1 MNYKNYSDKDL
12 EEAYITMVD
21 YSGKASKEILLEI
34 NNRGEIDVFLST
46 LESNKTNKK
55 EIQRITKEV
64 YDLSN
69 DYSDLDFIKQFI
81 KSDILDSNELN
92 NLIDSKFNEHQAIL
106 KDREINQKTIYG
118 SLAGMTL
125 GIIIS
130 LIFYILIINLLG
142 KFIYYPIIS
151 VYFICYRTIKFMTKQ
166 TRDNTFVFLTSL
178 IGTILTLICLF
189 SIYR

>member
-12 EEAYITMVD
+12 EEAYNTMVD

-34 NNRGEIDVFLST
+34 NNRGGIDVFLST
-46 LESNKTNKK
+46 LESNKINKK
-55 EIQRITKEV
+55 ERQRITKEV

-69 DYSDLDFIKQFI
+69 DYSDLDFIKQFV
-81 KSDILDSNELN
+81 KSDILDSIELN
-92 NLIDSKFNEHQAIL
+92 SLIDSKFNEHQAIL

-118 SLAGMTL
+118 SLVGMAL

-130 LIFYILIINLLG
+130 LIFYILIINILE
-142 KFIYYPIIS
+142 KFIYYPIIA
-151 VYFICYRTIKFMTKQ
+151 VYFICYRSIKFITKQ

-178 IGTILTLICLF
+178 AGTILTLICLF
-189 SIYR
+189 FIYR

>member
-12 EEAYITMVD
+12 EEAYNTMVD

-34 NNRGEIDVFLST
+34 NNRGGIDVFLST
-46 LESNKTNKK
+46 LESNKINKK

-69 DYSDLDFIKQFI
+69 DYSDLDFIKQFV
-81 KSDILDSNELN
+81 KSDILDSIELN
-92 NLIDSKFNEHQAIL
+92 NLIDSKFNEHQEIL

-118 SLAGMTL
+118 SLAGMSL

-130 LIFYILIINLLG
+130 LLFYILIINLLG
-142 KFIYYPIIS
+142 KFIYYPIIA
-151 VYFICYRTIKFMTKQ
+151 VYFICYRSIKFITKQ

-178 IGTILTLICLF
+178 AGTILTLICLF
-189 SIYR
+189 FIYR

>member
-34 NNRGEIDVFLST
+34 NNRGGINLFLST
-46 LESNKTNKK
+46 LESNKINKE

-69 DYSDLDFIKQFI
+69 DYSNLNFIKQFI
-81 KSDILDSNELN
+81 KSDVLNSIELN
-92 NLIDSKFNEHQAIL
+92 NLVISKFNEHQAIL

-118 SLAGMTL
+118 SLAGMAL
-125 GIIIS
+125 GIIVS
-130 LIFYILIINLLG
+130 LIFYILIINLLE
-142 KFIYYPIIS
+142 KFIYYPIIA
-151 VYFICYRTIKFMTKQ
+151 VYFICYRTIKIITKQ

-178 IGTILTLICLF
+178 TGTILTLICLF
-189 SIYR
+189 FIYR

>member
-34 NNRGEIDVFLST
+34 NNRGGIDVFLST

-81 KSDILDSNELN
+81 KSDILDSHELN
-92 NLIDSKFNEHQAIL
+92 NLIDSKFNQHQAIL
-106 KDREINQKTIYG
+106 KDREVNQKTIYG
-118 SLAGMTL
+118 SLAGMAL

-142 KFIYYPIIS
+142 KFIYYPIIG
-151 VYFICYRTIKFMTKQ
+151 VYFICYRTIKFITKQ

>member
-12 EEAYITMVD
+12 EEAYATMVE
-21 YSGKASKEILLEI
+21 YSGKASQEILLEI
-34 NNRGEIDVFLST
+34 NNRGGIDAFLST
-46 LESNKTNKK
+46 LESNKINKK

-81 KSDILDSNELN
+81 KSDVLDSIELD
-92 NLIDSKFNEHQAIL
+92 NLIVSKFNQHQAIL

-118 SLAGMTL
+118 SLAGMAL

-130 LIFYILIINLLG
+130 LIFYILVINLLG
-142 KFIYYPIIS
+142 KFIYYPIIA
-151 VYFICYRTIKFMTKQ
+151 VYFICYRTIKFITKQ

-178 IGTILTLICLF
+178 AGTILTLICLF
-189 SIYR
+189 FIYR

>member
-21 YSGKASKEILLEI
+21 YSGKASTEILSEI
-34 NNRGEIDVFLST
+34 NNRGGIEVFLAT
-46 LESNKTNKK
+46 LESNKINKK

-69 DYSDLDFIKQFI
+69 DHSDLDFIKQFI
-81 KSDILDSNELN
+81 QSDILDSIELN
-92 NLIDSKFNEHQAIL
+92 NLIDSKFYEHQAIL

-118 SLAGMTL
+118 SLAGMAL

-130 LIFYILIINLLG
+130 LIFYVLIINILG
-142 KFIYYPIIS
+142 KFIYYPIIA
-151 VYFICYRTIKFMTKQ
+151 VYFICYRSIKFITKQ

-178 IGTILTLICLF
+178 AGTILTLICLF
-189 SIYR
+189 FIYR